1 MRISFFGGGNMAS
14 AMIGGLLARG
24 HAAGDIY
31 VVEISAD
38 ARERLKREFSVG
50 VGLDNANAAG
60 ADVVVLA
67 VKPQQLEQLA
77 RELTPLL
84 KNQLVFSIAAGI
96 STGLLQSWLNGNNKI
111 VRAMP
116 NTPAQIQAG
125 LTGLFAMPAV
135 DAAGR
140 SAAETIAEATG
151 DYFWVDSERAIDA
164 VTALSGSGPAYVF
177 YFIEAMQQAA
187 ENLGFDPA
195 LARRISNQTF
205 LGASLLASHSAED
218 AATLRQR
225 VTSKG
230 GTTERAL
237 ETLEAAAVKQHF
249 VAAIEAAYQRA
260 VQLGDPKC

>member
-24 HAAGDIY
+24 HAAGDIR

-38 ARERLKREFSVG
+38 ARERLQREFSVSA
-50 VGLDNANAAG
+50 GLDNAIAA
-60 ADVVVLA
+60 AAEVLVLA
-67 VKPQQLEQLA
+67 VKPQQLQALARQLA
-77 RELTPLL
+77 PLL
-84 KNQLVFSIAAGI
+84 QNQLVFSIAAGI
-96 STGLLQSWLNGNNKI
+96 STGALQNWLNGYDRI

-125 LTGLFAMPAV
+125 LTGLFAIAGV

-151 DYFWVDSERAIDA
+151 DYFWVESEQAIDA

-187 ENLGFDPA
+187 QNLGFDPV

-205 LGASLLASHSAED
+205 LGASLLASRSAED
-218 AATLRQR
+218 AATLRRR

-249 VAAIEAAYQRA
+249 VAAIQAAHQRA
-260 VQLGDPKC
+260 VELGQQKC